1 MAQPSD
7 IYKKKTSMANKIEL
21 AGQTSASI
29 VTTVVSI
36 LTHDTLAGYTLQAIQ
51 PLMAGVFTNF
61 IQCLSKRKERRAISL
76 FSVASEIYN
85 KRIKNGEKPID
96 ELSLNEDEKI
106 DINDFLESIIKTA
119 IEDPE
124 TKKTKLYG
132 LLLANMLFCDKLDI
146 SYYIGL
152 LRIVNNMTY
161 KDICL
166 IKILKELR
174 VINGGKWSRNNVSI
188 ETNMVIAGIK
198 RLESIGLTD
207 KKPPFSLGAPLDNLS
222 LNSTGHLLYKLMELE
237 EIEDKEISD
246 IMSTVSQLNS

>member
-1 MAQPSD
+1 M
-7 IYKKKTSMANKIEL
+7 TNKIEL

-36 LTHDTLAGYTLQAIQ
+36 LTHDSLAGYTLQAIQ

-85 KRIKNGEKPID
+85 KRIKNGDKPID
-96 ELSLNEDEKI
+96 ELSLNEAEKI

-132 LLLANMLFCDKLDI
+132 VMLANMLFYDKLEI
-146 SYYIGL
+146 GNYIGL
-152 LRIVNNMTY
+152 IRIVNTMTY
-161 KDICL
+161 RDICL
-166 IKILKELR
+166 IKILKGLG
-174 VINGGKWSRNNVSI
+174 VIYGGKWSQNNVSI
-188 ETNMVIAGIK
+188 DTNMVIVGIK
-198 RLESIGLTD
+198 RLERIGLTD
-207 KKPPFSLGAPLDNLS
+207 KNKPFSLGAPLDNLS
-222 LNSTGHLLYKLMELE
+222 LNTTGLLLYDFTAVR
-237 EIEDKEISD
+237 INSRTY
-246 IMSTVSQLNS
+246 SLNN